1 MFYNH
6 SMVWTRDGYLHI
18 NTSSEQTQWKG
29 FNPYKKKYDI
39 FHKDFKGGMIQ
50 SWNKFCFSGG
60 IVEISVRLP
69 GQYDVGGLWPAFWLM
84 GNLGRA
90 VYEVRDTHLFI

>member
-6 SMVWTRDGYLHI
+6 TQVTTKGGYLHI
-18 NTSSEQTQWKG
+18 NTSSETTEWKG
-29 FNPYKKKYDI
+29 FNPYKRKYDI

-60 IVEISVRLP
+60 VVEISVRLP
-69 GQYDVGGLWPAFWLM
+69 GQWDVGGLWPAFWLM

-90 VYEVRDTHLFI
+90 VYEVSTDPAA